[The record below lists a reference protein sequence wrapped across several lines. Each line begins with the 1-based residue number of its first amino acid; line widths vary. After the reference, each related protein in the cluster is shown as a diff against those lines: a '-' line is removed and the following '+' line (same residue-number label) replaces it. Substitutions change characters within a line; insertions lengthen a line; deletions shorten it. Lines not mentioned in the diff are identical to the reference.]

1 MDAQEKK
8 IMSDLVK
15 DVIVRKFFDMRL
27 AEREG
32 RLAQRIRNAVK
43 RRKRPILKSRVIDA
57 FDYIESKRSE

>member
-1 MDAQEKK
+1 MDAQGKK